1 MPKGSTGSAR
11 GGSSSNR
18 SNSKKAP
25 AKKPAKKEIT
35 AYSPRQKEIIGIM
48 IMALALVLL
57 ISVAVAPP
65 EGEQTGALGFISLF
79 LLDVMRFFA
88 GIAAISMP
96 ICLLLFGLVV
106 FLGRNQVSNIGRLVG
121 LGLLWWAVLALF
133 SLQLPLSSFGEYMAL
148 GIDGFGGGAL
158 GALLS
163 FLLQKGFGYAG
174 SMIILIAMLVIGFM
188 LFSDLSL
195 RELIRLI
202 AMAIYSFFAR
212 LIGNRDQKAAVIGN
226 DAPPKTAAK
235 KTLPPLKAKIITPEQ
250 AAPNITDS
258 KEAVSLPPPKPNRF
272 TNEFLPDISGGDPLA
287 EQQEFD
293 FAAAMAKADHPKSAA
308 KPAAKP
314 APQEDF
320 SDFDAHLEAIPA
332 AISALNQDA
341 ELNQPAQAAAKIAAG
356 QISISSYDQ
365 QDEAEDQS
373 ALPPEPVMPA
383 GASPGVTSPAAAKAA
398 AARVA
403 AKAATS
409 IEQQADDSFEQALN
423 IDAQQE
429 NLDYQLPPIELLANV
444 VKTRNP
450 NLNKDIADSIALLE
464 KTLHDFGVKAAV
476 TQVVAGPAVTRYELQ
491 PAAGVKVAKI
501 TSLSDDIALALAATG
516 VRIEAPI
523 PGKSAIGI
531 EIARSQIDIV
541 HFKELA
547 ESANFKKNE
556 SNICFALGKNISG
569 EAVVGDLSKMPHL
582 LIAGS
587 TGSGKSSC
595 LNSIM
600 CSILFKAKPDE
611 VKLMLVDPKKV
622 EMTYYEDLPHLAAP
636 VVTDSKKAANML
648 KGVVTEMDNR
658 YSLFAAERVKNFSGY
673 NEKHPES
680 KLPQIVVVIDE
691 LADLML
697 VAKNDV
703 EQAICRIA
711 QLARAAGIHLVVA
724 TQRPSVDVI
733 TGLIKANI
741 PSRIAFAVSSYTDS
755 RTILDTSG
763 AEKLLGRGDMLYSPV
778 GANKPIRIQG
788 SFVDENDIAN
798 LVEYCKAQAK
808 PQFSQQLTEAAVSVE
823 KPIERGET
831 LDELFYEAGEIII
844 MSGQASTS
852 FLQRRLAIGNPRA
865 ARLVDALA
873 EKGVVGGPKGA
884 KPRDILMTMAE
895 FEEIFGHAK

>member
-1 MPKGSTGSAR
+1 MPKGSTGSTR
-11 GGSSSNR
+11 SGGSSNR
-18 SNSKKAP
+18 SSSKKTS
-25 AKKPAKKEIT
+25 AKKPVKKDVA

-57 ISVAVAPP
+57 ISVAIAPP

-96 ICLLLFGLVV
+96 ICLLLFGLIV

-133 SLQLPLSSFGEYMAL
+133 SLKLPLTTFGQYMAL
-148 GIDGFGGGAL
+148 GIDGQGGGAL
-158 GALLS
+158 GALLA

-174 SMIILIAMLVIGFM
+174 SMIILIAMLIIGFM

-202 AMAIYSFFAR
+202 VVAIYSFFTR
-212 LIGNRDQKAAVIGN
+212 LIGNKEQKPAIIGN

-235 KTLPPLKAKIITPEQ
+235 KTLPPLKPKIITPEQ
-250 AAPNITDS
+250 AAPNITDA

-272 TNEFLPDISGGDPLA
+272 TNEFLPDISGANQPPA
-287 EQQEFD
+287 QQEFD
-293 FAAAMAKADHPKSAA
+293 FAAAMAKADQEKSAA
-308 KPAAKP
+308 KSVPTPK
-314 APQEDF
+314 EDF

-332 AISALNQDA
+332 AISALNQEVEPKPDI
-341 ELNQPAQAAAKIAAG
+341 EDIMPNQPAQAAAKIAAG

-365 QDEAEDQS
+365 NDPWAND
-373 ALPPEPVMPA
+373 APINPPTNRPI
-383 GASPGVTSPAAAKAA
+383 AAAKPAM
-398 AARVA
+398 A
-403 AKAATS
+403 AKPANNAPD
-409 IEQQADDSFEQALN
+409 IEEQPEQPLN
-423 IDAQQE
+423 INSEQE
-429 NLDYQLPPIELLANV
+429 LLDYQLPPIELLANV
-444 VKTRNP
+444 VKVRNP

-547 ESANFKKNE
+547 ESGNFKQNE
-556 SNICFALGKNISG
+556 SKICFALGKNISG

-673 NEKHPES
+673 NEKHPEN

-823 KPIERGET
+823 KPIERSET